1 MAQHHSADV
10 RPDLEERAESAM
22 DWTRRNAK
30 PLGAAV
36 LVVAALLAIWL
47 LYDKTQATKN
57 ARAQQALSSARQTY
71 ALGNLPL
78 AKTDLQTIAKRYGG
92 TPAATEAKVLL
103 AQVAYDQAKPEDGL
117 AALQDAS
124 ESGPLGATVIAMR
137 AAGLE
142 QEKKY
147 QDAAKAYLDAAN
159 RAPTTPDKHRY
170 QAQAAQA
177 YTAADKKE
185 AAAKIWR
192 DLLNANDTFYAQEAE
207 LRLGELTAKP
217 AAAS

>member
-1 MAQHHSADV
+1 MAQHNPADV

-30 PLGAAV
+30 PVGTAVLIVAAV
-36 LVVAALLAIWL
+36 LAIWL
-47 LYDKTQATKN
+47 VYDKTQATKN

-78 AKTDLQTIAKRYGG
+78 ARTDLQAIATRYGG
-92 TPAATEAKVLL
+92 TSAAKEAKVLL
-103 AQVAYDQAKPEDGL
+103 AQIAYDQGKPEQGL
-117 AALQDAS
+117 AALKDAS

-142 QEKKY
+142 QEKKFEE
-147 QDAAKAYLDAAN
+147 AAKAYLNAADH
-159 RAPTTPDKHRY
+159 ASTTPDKHRY
-170 QAQAAQA
+170 QSQAAQA
-177 YTAADKKE
+177 YAAADKKDE
-185 AAAKIWR
+185 AAKIWR
-192 DLLNANDTFYAQEAE
+192 ELLNTNDSFYAQEAE

-217 AAAS
+217 ATAS